1 MRDDQARIIT
11 IRTVDWVLCTPA
23 ASPATP
29 VATNYKQYTT
39 TRYYAVPNI
48 VRYYDN
54 LNKSNTRPRAG
65 FKGVQ
70 TGQLPRASTT
80 KGPPEKKTV
89 KNYYLRKH
97 KNSTS

>member
-39 TRYYAVPNI
+39 TRCYAVPNI

-70 TGQLPRASTT
+70 TGQLPRASTSR
-80 KGPPEKKTV
+80 GC
-89 KNYYLRKH
+89 LH
-97 KNSTS
+97 KNSKKIIT